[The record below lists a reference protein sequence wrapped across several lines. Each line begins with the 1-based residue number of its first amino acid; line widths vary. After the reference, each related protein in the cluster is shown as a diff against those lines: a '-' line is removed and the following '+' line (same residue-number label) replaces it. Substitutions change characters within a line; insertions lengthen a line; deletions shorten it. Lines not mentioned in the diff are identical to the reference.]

1 MKPKRIIKPGKID
14 ILLFTAKLFVV
25 ILLILSGVDSYIK
38 THLFSPLTLP
48 FIGILMFISS
58 ILLRKIP
65 HLFNY
70 PVKITEQNAES
81 NYKIALLVLNITI
94 LLFLIVIS
102 LLQYKNWF

>member
-1 MKPKRIIKPGKID
+1 MKPKIIIKPGKID
-14 ILLFTAKLFVV
+14 ILLYTIKLFVV
-25 ILLILSGVDSYIK
+25 ILLIISGVDSFIK
-38 THLFSPLTLP
+38 TNLFSTLTLP

-94 LLFLIVIS
+94 LLFLMVIT
-102 LLQYKNWF
+102 LLQYKNWY